1 MPHYNLGLL
10 LKGNGDKVNAE
21 ASYRRALEID
31 PNHTDAH
38 WNLSTLLES
47 KGDVKGAIASTEG
60 YIAAGNPD
68 NDGEQRLERLKKKL
82 ET

>member
-1 MPHYNLGLL
+1 M
-10 LKGNGDKVNAE
+10 LKSNGDKAGAE

-31 PNHTDAH
+31 PNNAITH
-38 WNLSTLLES
+38 WNLSTLLEA

-68 NDGEQRLERLKKKL
+68 NDGEQRLERLKKKF